1 HLRPVRSAVGRAFP
15 EPLRPLAEMAV
26 VPSAVFPRAAA
37 SETWTRE
44 AWAALTQ
51 AWTGDSERLPTTAWS
66 RARLDDAYTT
76 FQPVLGGTPVTLT
89 PPSADSAPPRVW
101 RNETAWA
108 LLPRSGAAVSTL
120 RPLIERSPK
129 TA

>member
-26 VPSAVFPRAAA
+26 VPSAVFPRAAT
-37 SETWTRE
+37 SETWMPE

-51 AWTGDSERLPTTAWS
+51 AWTGDSERLQTTPWS
-66 RARLDDAYTT
+66 RARLDDPNTT
-76 FQPVLGGTPVTLT
+76 FQPVLAGTTVTVT
-89 PPSADSAPPRVW
+89 TPSAESAPPKVW

-108 LLPRSGAAVSTL
+108 LLPRSGCAVST
-120 RPLIERSPK
+120 
-129 TA
+129 